1 MHAHVCV
8 FWLSKQNQRWTVK
21 WLKKKQGSI
30 QGLLQEGKRDLSMEV
45 ESVINKHEQVGI
57 CTQGAGW
64 RAAGWKITEKKHQR
78 LKGVSG

>member
-1 MHAHVCV
+1 MHAHMCV
-8 FWLSKQNQRWTVK
+8 YWLSKQNQRWTAK
-21 WLKKKQGSI
+21 WLKETGSI

-64 RAAGWKITEKKHQR
+64 RAAGWKITEKKHQGS
-78 LKGVSG
+78 KGVSG